1 MSVRTLQGEGTV
13 SEKNV
18 SEKKN
23 QLLLLAAIILTCF
36 CLRAPITGVGPM
48 TGMIQEDL
56 GLTAAG
62 AGMLTTIPLIVFAA
76 LSVIMGRLAG
86 RAGMG
91 NCLLICMIILTVG
104 IGSRSLLGIGGLY
117 AGTVLIG
124 IGITAG
130 NVLIPG
136 IVKEY
141 FPTKVGMMTGIYATI
156 MTAMGG
162 VSSGI
167 SMPIAE
173 EAGWRKALMIWIVFA
188 VAAVLIWIPNRK
200 RGEREDE
207 SLQLKGSAGPADPQ
221 SRVANSSFTSDAADG
236 SFTPDTADSSFTPV
250 VPADPQVPRRSIAK
264 SGMAWAI
271 VFYFGIQ
278 SLVFYSFA
286 AWLPTIMHGKGFD
299 PVTAGYF
306 ASVFIMIG
314 IPATFLV
321 PIFSQREGDECVLN
335 VIIGLMFTL
344 GMVLLICSDHPAVLM
359 IAVVSSGLAVGA
371 CFSQSMALFGLRTK
385 DAHDAAALS
394 GLAQSVGYLFAA
406 MGPALAGWTFDAFG
420 SWLPALGF
428 MTALAVAE
436 TVIGYIVGREMII

>member
-1 MSVRTLQGEGTV
+1 MRALQGEGTV

-56 GLTAAG
+56 GLTSAG

-91 NCLLICMIILTVG
+91 NCLLVCMCILAVG

-200 RGEREDE
+200 RGEGEDE
-207 SLQLKGSAGPADPQ
+207 SPRLRGSAGLADPQ
-221 SRVANSSFTSDAADG
+221 SSAADSSFTSDAADS
-236 SFTPDTADSSFTPV
+236 SFTPDTAYSSFTPV

-359 IAVVSSGLAVGA
+359 IAVVSGGLAVGA

>member
-1 MSVRTLQGEGTV
+1 MWECREMRALQGEGTV

-91 NCLLICMIILTVG
+91 NCLLVCMCILAVG

-124 IGITAG
+124 IGITSG

-188 VAAVLIWIPNRK
+188 VAAVLIWIPNRQ
-200 RGEREDE
+200 RGEGEDE
-207 SLQLKGSAGPADPQ
+207 SLRLKGSAGQADPQ
-221 SRVANSSFTSDAADG
+221 SSG
-236 SFTPDTADSSFTPV
+236 PDSPFTPV
-250 VPADPQVPRRSIAK
+250 VPADPQIPRRSIAK

-286 AWLPTIMHGKGFD
+286 AWLPMIMYGKGFD

-344 GMVLLICSDHPAVLM
+344 GMVLLIVSDHPAVLM
-359 IAVVSSGLAVGA
+359 VAVVSGGLAVGA

-406 MGPALAGWTFDAFG
+406 MGPALAGWTFDTFG

>member
-1 MSVRTLQGEGTV
+1 MNEGRNHQERRNTQ
-13 SEKNV
+13 KR
-18 SEKKN
+18 KK
-23 QLLLLAAIILTCF
+23 QLLILAAIILTCF

-56 GLTAAG
+56 GLSAAG

-76 LSVIMGRLAG
+76 LSVRISRIAEI
-86 RAGMG
+86 RGMG
-91 NCLLICMIILTVG
+91 NCLLVCMAVLAAGIIARSMLGAGGSYTAG
-104 IGSRSLLGIGGLY
+104 IIGLY
-117 AGTVLIG
+117 GGTVLIG

-141 FPTKVGMMTGIYATI
+141 FPLNVGVMTGIYATV
-156 MTAMGG
+156 MSAAGG
-162 VSSGI
+162 ISSGI
-167 SMPIAE
+167 SVPIAE
-173 EAGWRKALMIWIVFA
+173 QAGWRKALMIWLA
-188 VAAVLIWIPNRK
+188 LTVAAALIWIPARRREAGDKVSRREGAAVSRK
-200 RGEREDE
+200 RE
-207 SLQLKGSAGPADPQ
+207 GSAGLVYPQ
-221 SRVANSSFTSDAADG
+221 ARQPLGPS
-236 SFTPDTADSSFTPV
+236 
-250 VPADPQVPRRSIAK
+250 RRSVAK
-264 SGMAWAI
+264 SPMAWAI

-286 AWLPTIMHGKGFD
+286 AWLPAIMQSKGFD

-321 PIFSQREGDECVLN
+321 PIFSQREGDECLLN

-344 GMVLLICSDHPAVLM
+344 GMVLLIVSDHPAVLM
-359 IAVVSSGLAVGA
+359 VAAVSGGLAVGA

-420 SWLPALGF
+420 SWLPSLGF
-428 MTALAVAE
+428 MTALAIAE
-436 TVIGYIVGREMII
+436 TIIGYIVGREMIIGEEE

>member
-141 FPTKVGMMTGIYATI
+141 FPT
-156 MTAMGG
+156 
-162 VSSGI
+162 SGI

-221 SRVANSSFTSDAADG
+221 SRVADSSFTSDAADG